1 MNSYETQGYPTVI
14 EDTILGSPPDF
25 FQGFGRV
32 TLRNV
37 LPLRGTTHP
46 SFQLFVQDR
55 FELQEN
61 RVAKYTVQVTDSTVP
76 LTFTI
81 CWYDPPNVFW
91 SGKAV
96 LNDLGKLIY
105 AYDRQRI

>member
-1 MNSYETQGYPTVI
+1 MNLYSTQGYPTVI
-14 EDTILGSPPDF
+14 GDTVLGEPPDF

-32 TLRNV
+32 MLSNV
-37 LPLRGTTHP
+37 LPLKGTTHP

-61 RVAKYTVQVTDSTVP
+61 KVAKFTVEVTNSSVP

-81 CWYDPPNVFW
+81 SWYDPPNVFW

-96 LNDLGKLIY
+96 LNDLGI
-105 AYDRQRI
+105 